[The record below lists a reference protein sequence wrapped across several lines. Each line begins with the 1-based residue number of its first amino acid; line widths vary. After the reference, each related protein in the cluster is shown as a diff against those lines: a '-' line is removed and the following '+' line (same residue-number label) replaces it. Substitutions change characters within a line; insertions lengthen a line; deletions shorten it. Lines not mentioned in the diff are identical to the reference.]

1 MGTDSL
7 IPQIGEG
14 IAGSPEISRG
24 FFNKLSSRIAAQ
36 SSAASPNRKTK
47 EALLLLQNYE
57 ETRQGWFWSTD
68 AQGRLLYL
76 TESIAEML
84 GKQSCDLIG
93 SFFIDLFTKA
103 QGEDRKS
110 VV

>member
-7 IPQIGEG
+7 IPRMGEG

-36 SSAASPNRKTK
+36 SSVSTPNRKTK

-68 AQGRLLYL
+68 DEGRLLYL

-84 GKQSCDLIG
+84 GKQSGDLIG
-93 SFFIDLFTKA
+93 
-103 QGEDRKS
+103 
-110 VV
+110 